1 MRPTYGAASGC
12 FTSAAPL
19 GAALGADFLADGLA
33 EDYLAEALPP
43 LAGVASFLA
52 LPLGAESDFFA
63 GLAAA
68 FFTDAAFLFTAAP
81 YAGAA

>member
-1 MRPTYGAASGC
+1 
-12 FTSAAPL
+12 L
-19 GAALGADFLADGLA
+19 GAALGADFLAEGLA
-33 EDYLAEALPP
+33 EDLAEALPA
-43 LAGVASFLA
+43 LAGVPSFLA
-52 LPLGAESDFFA
+52 LALGTESDFLA